1 MTACKGRALVDR
13 HFEGTI
19 SPPEERTMREHL
31 PTCEGCRAY
40 YERWLILAKLD
51 PEGISAETRIARGLG
66 LGRRPLARVFPIGV
80 ATLVAAAAALVLF
93 LRVAPD
99 TGFTARG
106 AAHAAPAS
114 RVFVYE
120 VRPGA
125 PPGLASG
132 TVGRRDELAFAYEN
146 GAAKNRVMIFGV
158 DEHQHVY
165 WFYPAYKTETENPV
179 AIPIEK
185 DARRHELPEAVR
197 HDLDGAHL
205 EVRAVFLDTPMPVRE
220 MEALVREH
228 PTGPLPIAGAVED
241 SASFALSP

>member
-1 MTACKGRALVDR
+1 MTVCIQRALVDL
-13 HFEGTI
+13 HFEAKI
-19 SPPEERTMREHL
+19 SPPEERAMREHL
-31 PTCEGCRAY
+31 PACEGCRAY
-40 YERWLILAKLD
+40 YERWLILSKLD
-51 PEGISAETRIARGLG
+51 PEGLSAEKRIAHGLG
-66 LGRRPLARVFPIGV
+66 LGRRRLARVFPIGV
-80 ATLVAAAAALVLF
+80 ATLVAAAAALVLW

-99 TGFTARG
+99 AGFTARG
-106 AAHAAPAS
+106 TGHPAPAS
-114 RVFVYE
+114 RLFVYE

-158 DEHQHVY
+158 DEHGHVY
-165 WFYPAYKTETENPV
+165 WFYPAYQRETENPV
-179 AIPIEK
+179 AIPIES
-185 DARRHELPEAVR
+185 DGRRHELPEAVR

-228 PTGPLPIAGAVED
+228 PTGPLPIPGAVED
-241 SASFALSP
+241 RASFSLAP